1 MPQHPSLCAALSLLP
16 SLSQMLSDITKALAP
31 VGMTLSQHIINRGG
45 GLTCRR
51 GGQETRDSES
61 KQHGRRAC
69 PGVRRRVTHGHPRSA
84 GSAAQCGIGREG
96 GPEGRAGGAP
106 PLCSRGAGR
115 GSRAGT
121 KAEAQQIDRREPG
134 EGGHTP
140 QKLWFFLSRPGRLC
154 GKARFRL
161 KVRGLPQ
168 APLIL
173 ASGLACTFIEPLC
186 VQRRS
191 LGARGPF
198 LLQPGPW
205 GAESVFSS
213 RPTSLHYCSISVR
226 GREVGVSGS

>member
-1 MPQHPSLCAALSLLP
+1 MNTLNATESDALKRSILRYVNFHIRKKSPSQVMPQHPSLCAALSLLP

-84 GSAAQCGIGREG
+84 GSAAQCSIRREG

-121 KAEAQQIDRREPG
+121 KAEAQQIVRQAG
-134 EGGHTP
+134 AWGGRPHTP
-140 QKLWFFLSRPGRLC
+140 KTLVFPIVPREALWKSTFS
-154 GKARFRL
+154 L
-161 KVRGLPQ
+161 KG
-168 APLIL
+168 
-173 ASGLACTFIEPLC
+173 
-186 VQRRS
+186 
-191 LGARGPF
+191 
-198 LLQPGPW
+198 
-205 GAESVFSS
+205 
-213 RPTSLHYCSISVR
+213 
-226 GREVGVSGS
+226 